1 MLRFLPFLLPIAL
14 FASEARA
21 DESSVVVAPTTD
33 DAIVIEAGNVACHV
47 TEHGGIDGDDART
60 ATDLL
65 CGALAE
71 RGAPAA
77 RYDVRFGR
85 LDGDIVVTATRPGTK
100 TSRRIIVGS
109 LREMPV
115 AAPRLAQ
122 SIVADETVAQTQAA
136 DNVVS
141 PEARRPLLKNA
152 TSGAYL
158 GLLGATTSTGG
169 GPSGGFEL
177 GVDFRLKRLG
187 IGGHARAG
195 GIGSGDAKLAFASLD
210 VGAAIQPWDSD
221 AAPFLGS
228 GLVLGY
234 YDADRRS
241 GSGLGTFVELGV
253 DMLRS
258 SRMGLR
264 ASVRADLPFFGL
276 EGRYVVPL
284 TFGFGLAFR

>member
-1 MLRFLPFLLPIAL
+1 MLRLLGFVFSLSFI
-14 FASEARA
+14 ASEARA
-21 DESSVVVAPTTD
+21 DEASVVVAPTAD

-47 TEHGGIDGDDART
+47 TEHGGIDADDART

-85 LDGDIVVTATRPGTK
+85 LDGDVVVTATRPGTK
-100 TSRRIIVGS
+100 TSRRIILGS

-122 SIVADETVAQTQAA
+122 SIVADETVSQTQAS

-141 PEARRPLLKNA
+141 PETRRPYMKNG

-158 GLLGATTSTGG
+158 GLIGATTSTGG
-169 GPSGGFEL
+169 GASGGFEL
-177 GVDFRLKRLG
+177 GVDYRLKRLG

-195 GIGSGDAKLAFASLD
+195 GIGSGDAKLSFASLD
-210 VGAAIQPWDSD
+210 VGASIQPWDSD

-228 GLVLGY
+228 GIVLGY
-234 YDADRRS
+234 YDADRRT

-264 ASVRADLPFFGL
+264 ASVRADLPFFAL
-276 EGRYVVPL
+276 ESRYVVPL
-284 TFGFGLAFR
+284 TFNFGLAFR